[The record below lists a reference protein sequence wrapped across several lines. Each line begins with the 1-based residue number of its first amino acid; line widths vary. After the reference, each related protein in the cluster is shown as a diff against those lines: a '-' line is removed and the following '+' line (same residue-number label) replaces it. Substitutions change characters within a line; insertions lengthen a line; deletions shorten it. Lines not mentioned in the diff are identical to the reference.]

1 VTVSRLPANSAGY
14 DVYVYADG
22 DNAATRTGTYQIS
35 GALDH
40 DDECEPDGCCG
51 HGLQRDIYAG
61 SSNGNYVKFTITAA
75 GSGNGRESAGTS
87 ECHPDRAAGEASQAD
102 SSSAV
107 RVIRAGVKTASSLR
121 TRHFRKRHGVRFRA
135 YVLPVECRKCG
146 FRLTRFPPT
155 VPCPCHSCLGALQIL
170 DKLPMEP

>member
-40 DDECEPDGCCG
+40 DDECEPDGCGG

-61 SSNGNYVKFTITAA
+61 ELERELREVHDYG
-75 GSGNGRESAGTS
+75 GRE
-87 ECHPDRAAGEASQAD
+87 RQ
-102 SSSAV
+102 
-107 RVIRAGVKTASSLR
+107 R
-121 TRHFRKRHGVRFRA
+121 TGI
-135 YVLPVECRKCG
+135 CG
-146 FRLTRFPPT
+146 
-155 VPCPCHSCLGALQIL
+155 HQ
-170 DKLPMEP
+170 